1 MSQTLNEAKM
11 PSLKDKLRE
20 QEEARVEEPLEKEK
34 VEDKQPKKRKA
45 K

>member
-1 MSQTLNEAKM
+1 MSVYSAKM

-20 QEEARVEEPLEKEK
+20 QEKEEVKEVKKSKVVEI
-34 VEDKQPKKRKA
+34 KKKT